1 MNRISRPAVK
11 SVHRTHG
18 TTGITASLAFGGTES
33 KPQASTDDD
42 LGGRLKSLDPC
53 DLLLRLRMFFDD
65 GSVGCC
71 TSRTARVCGRG
82 GHGQRRAHHRSATA
96 R

>member
-1 MNRISRPAVK
+1 
-11 SVHRTHG
+11 
-18 TTGITASLAFGGTES
+18 
-33 KPQASTDDD
+33 
-42 LGGRLKSLDPC
+42 
-53 DLLLRLRMFFDD
+53 
-65 GSVGCC
+65 VGCC